1 VDPQALARVE
11 QDGGLI
17 VDIRPESQRR
27 RDGDLPGALVV
38 ERNVL
43 EWRLDPSSP
52 HRLPEVRDHHQVVVV
67 VCDEG
72 YASSLAAASL
82 QDLGLV
88 NATDLAGGYQAWLR
102 RPQAGG
108 PFVPDDFVAPE
119 GLASDLFVLEPL
131 EVHHNA
137 ADRAAWTSS
146 IEHIRSTPG
155 FAGRS
160 WPRGPMSLDENAADL
175 ARHARDFAERTG
187 FTYTVLDPSSRDV
200 IGCVYL
206 YPPGRDGYDVD
217 VRSWVRA
224 DRAPLDRP
232 LHDLVCRWLTDS
244 WPFRAPDYARR

>member
-1 VDPQALARVE
+1 VRVAQE
-11 QDGGLI
+11 GGLI
-17 VDIRPESQRR
+17 VDIRPEWQRR
-27 RDGDLPGALVV
+27 RDGDLAGALVV

-52 HRLPEVRDHHQVVVV
+52 HRLSEVGGHDQVVVV

-102 RPQAGG
+102 RGRPGVQ
-108 PFVPDDFVAPE
+108 FVPDDFAAPDH
-119 GLASDLFVLEPL
+119 LTSDAFVLEPL
-131 EVHHNA
+131 GVQHNA

-146 IEHIRSTPG
+146 LEHIRSTPG

-160 WPRGPMSLDENAADL
+160 WPRPMSLEENAADL
-175 ARHARDFAERTG
+175 ARHAQDFADGTG

-206 YPPGRDGYDVD
+206 YPARRDGYDVD

-224 DRAPLDRP
+224 DRAQLDRP

-244 WPFRAPDYARR
+244 WPFRSPDYARR